1 MSRNSKAFT
10 ATQFIAFTQ
19 DGVKRPTM
27 GVLDRLRNSNGGI
40 INSPPIWATFT
51 LSACFYQISQRNPSH
66 SVARPAAPLRLPAAG
81 RADGYVI
88 FNGGDPGRSPGGVHR
103 LIMLGPRVGRAM

>member
-1 MSRNSKAFT
+1 MCRALMGIQSVRGT
-10 ATQFIAFTQ
+10 REYPPERPER
-19 DGVKRPTM
+19 GVPSSTVVTDKTS
-27 GVLDRLRNSNGGI
+27 GKSDSFD
-40 INSPPIWATFT
+40 S
-51 LSACFYQISQRNPSH
+51 SH
-66 SVARPAAPLRLPAAG
+66 STAALRLPAAG

>member
-51 LSACFYQISQRNPSH
+51 LSACFYQIS
-66 SVARPAAPLRLPAAG
+66 
-81 RADGYVI
+81 
-88 FNGGDPGRSPGGVHR
+88 
-103 LIMLGPRVGRAM
+103 